1 MSERV
6 FNVLFLCTCNSARS
20 LLAEAQLNTLGKGRF
35 HAYSAGSYPKGFVNP
50 LVIEFL
56 TVNDFSTEGLRSKS
70 WSEFAQESAPEMD
83 FVLTVCDD
91 AAEDQCPI
99 LPGQPVSAHWNV
111 TDPSLVKGDRD
122 LKHHAIVAA
131 AAELRKRIELLI
143 ALPSSALDRMSLH
156 HRLTEIGS
164 H

>member
-1 MSERV
+1 MSERI

-20 LLAEAQLNTLGKGRF
+20 LLAEAQLNALGKGRF
-35 HAYSAGSYPKGFVNP
+35 RAFSAGSFPKGFVNP

-56 TVNDFSTEGLRSKS
+56 SDNDFSVEGLRSKS
-70 WSEFAQESAPEMD
+70 WSEFAQTSSPEMD

-99 LPGQPVSAHWNV
+99 LPGQPISAHWNV
-111 TDPSLVKGDRD
+111 TDPSLAKGDAD
-122 LKHHAIVAA
+122 QKHHAIVAA
-131 AAELRKRIELLI
+131 AAELRKRIELLV
-143 ALPSSALDRMSLH
+143 ALPNQALDRMSLH
-156 HRLTEIGS
+156 HKLTEIGV